1 MKTLLALLTLSLTS
15 MAMADRPNLLLV
27 LADEL

>member
-15 MAMADRPNLLLV
+15 MAMADRPNILLV
-27 LADEL
+27 RADEL

>member
-15 MAMADRPNLLLV
+15 MADLPNLLLV
-27 LADEL
+27 RADEL